1 MAVETGAG
9 ARTNRREYLFVF
21 LALAGL
27 TALEL
32 TVIRLPGIGR
42 SSMIAA
48 LVVLAI
54 SKATLIGLFFMHLRY
69 ETRILK
75 LTVLIPL
82 LAPPGYALALIA
94 DATWRLMR

>member
-1 MAVETGAG
+1 MAIETGVSV
-9 ARTNRREYLFVF
+9 RTNRREYLFVF
-21 LALAGL
+21 LALAAL

-32 TVIRLPGIGR
+32 TVIRFPGIGR
-42 SSMIAA
+42 SSTIAA

-82 LAPPGYALALIA
+82 LAPAGYALALIA

>member
-1 MAVETGAG
+1 
-9 ARTNRREYLFVF
+9 VF
-21 LALAGL
+21 LALAAL
-27 TALEL
+27 TVLEL

-42 SSMIAA
+42 GSVIAA

-69 ETRILK
+69 ETRILR

-82 LAPPGYALALIA
+82 LAPPTYALALIA
-94 DATWRLMR
+94 AATWRLMR